1 MPNQN
6 PRGPAQPIGKAVD
19 DEDPNYSPVAD
30 RAPKPAGPRGAAE
43 QADKDNE
50 RAQKGAP

>member
-19 DEDPNYSPVAD
+19 DEDPNYSPVAN
-30 RAPKPAGPRGAAE
+30 RPAKGPRSAAE